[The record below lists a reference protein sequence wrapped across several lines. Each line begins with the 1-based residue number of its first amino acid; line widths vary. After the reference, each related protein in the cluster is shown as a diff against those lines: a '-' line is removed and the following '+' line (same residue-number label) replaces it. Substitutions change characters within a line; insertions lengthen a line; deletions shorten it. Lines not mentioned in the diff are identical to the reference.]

1 MWPLLW
7 VLQESFSSLW
17 LLMNINLSFVQLDRS
32 FPLVVCTFCA
42 LTKPSL
48 TVGPRKVSH
57 ILSKS
62 VVFHTDICNSPGIEF
77 CTQSAVGCP
86 FFFFPLWLFS
96 CLNSI
101 CWKGYPFPL
110 LWLVIRVV
118 NRGPINVS
126 LHFWPLFICVI
137 QVMLCKNIQTTT
149 WCEFNWNY
157 RESIDQ

>member
-1 MWPLLW
+1 MSTTRIFLQLMASDEHKSEFRAVGQIISSCSLYLLC
-7 VLQESFSSLW
+7 
-17 LLMNINLSFVQLDRS
+17 INK
-32 FPLVVCTFCA
+32 T
-42 LTKPSL
+42 SL

-110 LWLVIRVV
+110 LRLVIRVI

-137 QVMLCKNIQTTT
+137 QVTLCKNIQTTT